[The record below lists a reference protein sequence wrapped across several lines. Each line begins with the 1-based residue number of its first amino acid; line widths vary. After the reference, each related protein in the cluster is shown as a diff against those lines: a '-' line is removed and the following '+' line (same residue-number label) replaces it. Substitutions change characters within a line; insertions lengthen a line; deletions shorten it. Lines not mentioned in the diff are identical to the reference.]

1 MPWELG
7 IKRATIVGTGRKG
20 KWLVNVLKED
30 WDIAVYDA
38 DPNKRAGI
46 LGWRCYRRPV
56 ISAAIG
62 QTY

>member
-1 MPWELG
+1 M
-7 IKRATIVGTGRKG
+7 RATIVGTGRMG
-20 KWLVNVLKED
+20 KWLANVLKED